1 MAGESRMNM
10 AITGSVGGGGHVSL
24 LVASVADLLEMH
36 IQSGQLLDS
45 AEFSNLCL
53 SLARG
58 IDYAVANNEIP
69 VRARDLPLLLKQVLR
84 CMNDSSLLA
93 VFVVLMISVK
103 NACKIGWFPDHDA
116 NDLLALAKEIGKNFS
131 TMEDINVQ
139 PSYLLNVWKI
149 MLSGTLRTLHFWV
162 TFPLCKKWIFLLTGR
177 PPLYVGIFRKY
188 SLHMYLELSL
198 MWLCHWQPNGI
209 LTVGWLPRY
218 YPRFRMGHMLA
229 SLDVKPGYGAF
240 VVDFHITKSMLSPAQ
255 KRICLFVAQTDNMDT
270 SSCIVLPPQANFML
284 NGQGVRGRIN
294 GSMDNGPQLPTN
306 VTAMLKYGKNL
317 LQVVGQFNG
326 NYVIVIAFMSMISTS
341 NTPELQDYIQPV
353 AVTPDSDL
361 EVIEGQAR
369 ISLNCPIRMTS
380 ARTLLLWIMLSFK
393 RIKIPVKGHLCKHHQ
408 CFDYGNFMEINSRRP
423 SWRCP
428 HCNQP
433 VCNPDIRIDQKMVLK
448 EVEEN
453 VVDVIISPDG
463 SWKPVVESIDHETQ
477 SNQQEHSEQCESVGF
492 SNIPAQVV
500 DLTMGEDDE
509 DECLSSLGTEDVK
522 PLSYNLQGS
531 SAAENFLPPGV
542 NYMVEADQSGSSQT
556 EDHVWSAEQF
566 PPSVSNGFV
575 LPTMSSNGQ
584 RNFGVSRTP
593 SSFMSS
599 HVLTDAISP
608 SLWETLGVHRE
619 TQMPIS
625 SLQNQ
630 YFRAGNT
637 EIQQTRFGSL
647 STSNEYRMVCLPNL
661 GATQVIKSRNIVHP
675 SIRIQP
681 GQVQQRRSSV
691 QVTGAAGQER
701 AQMSSMPPSVPVQL
715 QPARTGTRFSYAMV
729 AEQLRTAAEEE
740 RRNMMGRTGMAV
752 EQLGTAW
759 SSPGA
764 DALAE
769 NWQPPGTMRGSLT
782 GEADSAAISQFM
794 LQPPTSL
801 TATLESGLP
810 AFWPFPSSS
819 TDHNAMYS
827 QTETQGRLRSNW
839 AGTGSSGGLPEWTP
853 WIP

>member
-103 NACKIGWFPDHDA
+103 
-116 NDLLALAKEIGKNFS
+116 IGKNFS
-131 TMEDINVQ
+131 TMEDVNVR

-149 MLSGTLRTLHFWV
+149 ML
-162 TFPLCKKWIFLLTGR
+162 
-177 PPLYVGIFRKY
+177 
-188 SLHMYLELSL
+188 
-198 MWLCHWQPNGI
+198 
-209 LTVGWLPRY
+209 RY

-369 ISLNCPIRMTS
+369 ISLNCPI
-380 ARTLLLWIMLSFK
+380 SFK

-433 VCNPDIRIDQKMVLK
+433 VCNPDIRIDQKMVKVLK

-566 PPSVSNGFV
+566 PPSVSKGFV

-630 YFRAGNT
+630 YFGAGNT
-637 EIQQTRFGSL
+637 EMQQTRFGSL

-701 AQMSSMPPSVPVQL
+701 AQMSSRPPSVPVQL

-740 RRNMMGRTGMAV
+740 RQNMMGRTGMAV
-752 EQLGTAW
+752 EHLGTAW

-801 TATLESGLP
+801 TATLESRLP
-810 AFWPFPSSS
+810 AFWPIPSSS

-839 AGTGSSGGLPEWTP
+839 AGTGSSGGLPEWTSWMP
-853 WIP
+853 

>member
-149 MLSGTLRTLHFWV
+149 ML
-162 TFPLCKKWIFLLTGR
+162 
-177 PPLYVGIFRKY
+177 
-188 SLHMYLELSL
+188 
-198 MWLCHWQPNGI
+198 
-209 LTVGWLPRY
+209 RY

-353 AVTPDSDL
+353 AVTPDS

-369 ISLNCPIRMTS
+369 ISLNCPI
-380 ARTLLLWIMLSFK
+380 SFK

-433 VCNPDIRIDQKMVLK
+433 VCNPDIRIDQKMVKVLK

>member
-69 VRARDLPLLLKQVLR
+69 VRARDLPLLLKQ
-84 CMNDSSLLA
+84 
-93 VFVVLMISVK
+93 

-149 MLSGTLRTLHFWV
+149 ML
-162 TFPLCKKWIFLLTGR
+162 
-177 PPLYVGIFRKY
+177 
-188 SLHMYLELSL
+188 
-198 MWLCHWQPNGI
+198 
-209 LTVGWLPRY
+209 RY

-369 ISLNCPIRMTS
+369 ISLNCPI
-380 ARTLLLWIMLSFK
+380 SFK

-433 VCNPDIRIDQKMVLK
+433 VCNPDIRIDQKMVKVLK

>member
-149 MLSGTLRTLHFWV
+149 ML
-162 TFPLCKKWIFLLTGR
+162 
-177 PPLYVGIFRKY
+177 
-188 SLHMYLELSL
+188 
-198 MWLCHWQPNGI
+198 
-209 LTVGWLPRY
+209 RY

-369 ISLNCPIRMTS
+369 ISLNCPI
-380 ARTLLLWIMLSFK
+380 SFK

-433 VCNPDIRIDQKMVLK
+433 VCNPDIRIDQKMVKVLK

-531 SAAENFLPPGV
+531 SAAEIFLPPGV

-630 YFRAGNT
+630 YFGAGNT

-647 STSNEYRMVCLPNL
+647 STSNEYGMVCLPNL

-740 RRNMMGRTGMAV
+740 RQNMMGRTGMAV

-769 NWQPPGTMRGSLT
+769 NWKPPGTMRGSLR

>member
-149 MLSGTLRTLHFWV
+149 ML
-162 TFPLCKKWIFLLTGR
+162 
-177 PPLYVGIFRKY
+177 
-188 SLHMYLELSL
+188 
-198 MWLCHWQPNGI
+198 
-209 LTVGWLPRY
+209 RY

-369 ISLNCPIRMTS
+369 ISLNCPI
-380 ARTLLLWIMLSFK
+380 SFK

-433 VCNPDIRIDQKMVLK
+433 VCNPDIRIDQKMVKVLK

>member
-1 MAGESRMNM
+1 MNP
-10 AITGSVGGGGHVSL
+10 L
-24 LVASVADLLEMH
+24 FLV
-36 IQSGQLLDS
+36 Q
-45 AEFSNLCL
+45 
-53 SLARG
+53 
-58 IDYAVANNEIP
+58 
-69 VRARDLPLLLKQVLR
+69 
-84 CMNDSSLLA
+84 
-93 VFVVLMISVK
+93 
-103 NACKIGWFPDHDA
+103 
-116 NDLLALAKEIGKNFS
+116 
-131 TMEDINVQ
+131 
-139 PSYLLNVWKI
+139 
-149 MLSGTLRTLHFWV
+149 
-162 TFPLCKKWIFLLTGR
+162 
-177 PPLYVGIFRKY
+177 
-188 SLHMYLELSL
+188 
-198 MWLCHWQPNGI
+198 
-209 LTVGWLPRY
+209 
-218 YPRFRMGHMLA
+218 
-229 SLDVKPGYGAF
+229 
-240 VVDFHITKSMLSPAQ
+240 
-255 KRICLFVAQTDNMDT
+255 
-270 SSCIVLPPQANFML
+270 
-284 NGQGVRGRIN
+284 
-294 GSMDNGPQLPTN
+294 
-306 VTAMLKYGKNL
+306 
-317 LQVVGQFNG
+317 
-326 NYVIVIAFMSMISTS
+326 
-341 NTPELQDYIQPV
+341 
-353 AVTPDSDL
+353 
-361 EVIEGQAR
+361 
-369 ISLNCPIRMTS
+369 
-380 ARTLLLWIMLSFK
+380 
-393 RIKIPVKGHLCKHHQ
+393 
-408 CFDYGNFMEINSRRP
+408 
-423 SWRCP
+423 
-428 HCNQP
+428 
-433 VCNPDIRIDQKMVLK
+433 VLK

-522 PLSYNLQGS
+522 PLSYNLQGL
-531 SAAENFLPPGV
+531 SAAEKILPPGV

-637 EIQQTRFGSL
+637 EIQQTRYGSL
-647 STSNEYRMVCLPNL
+647 STSNEYGMVCLPNL

-810 AFWPFPSSS
+810 AFWPIPSSS
-819 TDHNAMYS
+819 NDHNAMYS

-839 AGTGSSGGLPEWTP
+839 AGTGSSDGLPEWTP
-853 WIP
+853 WMP

>member
-1 MAGESRMNM
+1 
-10 AITGSVGGGGHVSL
+10 
-24 LVASVADLLEMH
+24 
-36 IQSGQLLDS
+36 
-45 AEFSNLCL
+45 
-53 SLARG
+53 
-58 IDYAVANNEIP
+58 
-69 VRARDLPLLLKQVLR
+69 
-84 CMNDSSLLA
+84 
-93 VFVVLMISVK
+93 
-103 NACKIGWFPDHDA
+103 
-116 NDLLALAKEIGKNFS
+116 
-131 TMEDINVQ
+131 MEDINVQ

-149 MLSGTLRTLHFWV
+149 ML
-162 TFPLCKKWIFLLTGR
+162 
-177 PPLYVGIFRKY
+177 
-188 SLHMYLELSL
+188 
-198 MWLCHWQPNGI
+198 
-209 LTVGWLPRY
+209 RY

-369 ISLNCPIRMTS
+369 ISLNCPI
-380 ARTLLLWIMLSFK
+380 SFK

-433 VCNPDIRIDQKMVLK
+433 VCNPDIRIDQKMVKVLK

>member
-1 MAGESRMNM
+1 
-10 AITGSVGGGGHVSL
+10 
-24 LVASVADLLEMH
+24 
-36 IQSGQLLDS
+36 
-45 AEFSNLCL
+45 
-53 SLARG
+53 
-58 IDYAVANNEIP
+58 
-69 VRARDLPLLLKQVLR
+69 
-84 CMNDSSLLA
+84 MNDSSLQA

-103 NACKIGWFPDHDA
+103 
-116 NDLLALAKEIGKNFS
+116 IGKNFS

-149 MLSGTLRTLHFWV
+149 ML
-162 TFPLCKKWIFLLTGR
+162 
-177 PPLYVGIFRKY
+177 
-188 SLHMYLELSL
+188 
-198 MWLCHWQPNGI
+198 
-209 LTVGWLPRY
+209 RY

-255 KRICLFVAQTDNMDT
+255 KRICLFVAETDNMDT

-317 LQVVGQFNG
+317 LQVVGQFN
-326 NYVIVIAFMSMISTS
+326 
-341 NTPELQDYIQPV
+341 ELQDYIQPV

-369 ISLNCPIRMTS
+369 ISLNCPI
-380 ARTLLLWIMLSFK
+380 SFK

-433 VCNPDIRIDQKMVLK
+433 VCNPDIRIDQKMVKVLK

-509 DECLSSLGTEDVK
+509 DECPSSLGTEDAK
-522 PLSYNLQGS
+522 PLSYNLQGL
-531 SAAENFLPPGV
+531 SAAEIFLPPGV

-556 EDHVWSAEQF
+556 EDHVRSAEQF

-575 LPTMSSNGQ
+575 LPAMSSNGQ

-599 HVLTDAISP
+599 HVLTDATSP
-608 SLWETLGVHRE
+608 SLSETLGVHRE
-619 TQMPIS
+619 TQMPMS

-630 YFRAGNT
+630 YFGAGNL

-647 STSNEYRMVCLPNL
+647 STSNEYGMVCLPNM

-691 QVTGAAGQER
+691 QVTGAGGQER

-740 RRNMMGRTGMAV
+740 RRNTTGSTSMAV

-819 TDHNAMYS
+819 NDHNAIYS

-853 WIP
+853 WLP

>member
-1 MAGESRMNM
+1 
-10 AITGSVGGGGHVSL
+10 
-24 LVASVADLLEMH
+24 
-36 IQSGQLLDS
+36 
-45 AEFSNLCL
+45 
-53 SLARG
+53 
-58 IDYAVANNEIP
+58 
-69 VRARDLPLLLKQVLR
+69 
-84 CMNDSSLLA
+84 MNDSSLLA

-149 MLSGTLRTLHFWV
+149 ML
-162 TFPLCKKWIFLLTGR
+162 
-177 PPLYVGIFRKY
+177 
-188 SLHMYLELSL
+188 
-198 MWLCHWQPNGI
+198 
-209 LTVGWLPRY
+209 RY

-369 ISLNCPIRMTS
+369 ISLNCPI
-380 ARTLLLWIMLSFK
+380 SFK

-433 VCNPDIRIDQKMVLK
+433 VCNPDIRIDQKMVKVLK

-463 SWKPVVESIDHETQ
+463 SWKPVVESIDRETQ

-608 SLWETLGVHRE
+608 SLWETVGVHRE

-630 YFRAGNT
+630 YVGAGNT

-681 GQVQQRRSSV
+681 GQVQQRHSSV

-701 AQMSSMPPSVPVQL
+701 AQMSSMPPSEPVQL

-729 AEQLRTAAEEE
+729 AEQLRTAAEDE
-740 RRNMMGRTGMAV
+740 RQNMMGRTGMAV
-752 EQLGTAW
+752 EQLGAAW

-764 DALAE
+764 DTLAE
-769 NWQPPGTMRGSLT
+769 YWQPPGTMRGSLT

-839 AGTGSSGGLPEWTP
+839 AGTGSSDGLPEWSP
-853 WIP
+853 WMP